1 MSIFKESFKEGVRN
15 QLEIRQNVINER
27 TPQNLQYMNSRN
39 AWIRMSSAVN
49 IYNGPSHDDNTDD
62 ENERAAALKDYKDPS
77 KYSNSLAKQYIL
89 QGGTLSPNGTLKA
102 GLGTFD
108 KNAYSNTAADGSS
121 YRLGI
126 RPMPGI
132 TSVNVKS
139 RGAYGSLQDV
149 TVNFQCWDIK
159 QLEDL
164 ELLYMRPG
172 YTVLVEWGWA
182 PYINNK
188 GEYQPNFNDFY
199 DIIDNPKPKETIWK
213 DLDKR
218 STETYSGNVESMFG
232 YVKNYSW
239 NARMDGGYDCQVTI
253 ITLGEILESLKVN
266 YLPAQVLSTVT
277 SIGLLAPNITSYTLG
292 SGSKSG
298 EKNNVKWEIS
308 KMNLSGSYSQNI
320 LAGIFEELW
329 DMGQQASSDAT
340 NDGQQIILHN
350 TSKHKDYAM
359 FHKTINIGT
368 NENGN
373 VTKTD
378 EQIYISLE
386 SLTDILNDY
395 VLLSDKNSYVT
406 ASSPLAGISTKDK
419 DGNPLLCLAHPLQ
432 VSMDPSVCLIQ
443 NNLWAD
449 GLKFTAETIP
459 NNINPANGN
468 TVVRYSNTDYADL
481 FNFIVDPKGG
491 NADGS
496 ANENAIINKI
506 VILTGR
512 KTNEFRELQRQFL
525 DLKAN
530 PNSYPTVSQ
539 TFKTFAK
546 NYSNFYD
553 LLDKSALNQTELN
566 KVTVKDSGTD
576 FTPEEDSLEKINRAA
591 LTSVPT
597 ESQKQEI
604 QQRNNDLNAV
614 QSKGAGNLKFLNNI
628 GANYFYNGDWKTE
641 LGVIGNIFLNVTML
655 YNLSVDKSLAAQ
667 DSKEKSEIAL
677 YDFIKNVLSRVNESI
692 GSVNNFEMF
701 IDPKDSIGRII
712 DINYVDT
719 ATQTY
724 AYNNAFVLQVHNLNS
739 VVRSYKFES
748 KIFPNQSS
756 QVAIGAQVGGGALG
770 VDASS
775 LIAFNK
781 RIIDRIIPIKDAP
794 TAPENEPDDATK
806 FANLFPLIK
815 TIYTYF
821 NKLES
826 GWFSDSG
833 FDLEA
838 AGSYKTA
845 LRDLIAFFVAITKS
859 KIKNRAIL
867 PTVLSVEMDGIGGVI
882 IGNIFRIP
890 DEVIPKGYKGGYGGY
905 GAKLG
910 HIVTGLGHSLQNGDW
925 VTKIDAQTIILD
937 EPTGIPF
944 DINIDIND
952 ATATPTVKVSVD
964 IKGNVKPAS
973 STGGATKIINGKVRN
988 NGQIDDILVP
998 MRADL
1003 YARHYS
1009 SVNQSDGKKIRLQ
1022 AEVMNN
1028 LQNLLIDAWNA
1039 GIYLKVNSAY
1049 RTKTDQDRVW
1059 SDNCLNV
1066 PGSGKCMSRPGKN
1079 PAAVPGTSNHGFGA
1093 AVDLANKDGT
1103 RININGLSG
1112 GRSVPK
1118 TLKEWNWLQANKH
1131 KYNFDNNTPGLS
1143 TTSESHHFNYTG

>member
-108 KNAYSNTAADGSS
+108 KNAYSNTASDGSP

-182 PYINNK
+182 PYIDNNGK
-188 GEYQPNFNDFY
+188 YQTIVPPFY
-199 DIIDNPKPKETIWK
+199 DIIDDPKPKEKIWK
-213 DLDKR
+213 DLATKSEKD
-218 STETYSGNVESMFG
+218 GNTESMFG

-368 NENGN
+368 NTNGN

-419 DGNPLLCLAHPLQ
+419 DGNSLLCLAHPLQ

-443 NNLWAD
+443 NDLWAN

-481 FNFIVDPKGG
+481 FNFIVDPKKG
-491 NADGS
+491 NANTFAS
-496 ANENAIINKI
+496 AEEKLIIDKI
-506 VILTGR
+506 AILTGR
-512 KTNEFRELQRQFL
+512 RTNEFRELQRQFL

-546 NYSNFYD
+546 KYSNFYN
-553 LLDKSALNQTELN
+553 LLDSFLEDFQLEI
-566 KVTVKDSGTD
+566 VTVKDTGAVDMFS
-576 FTPEEDSLEKINRAA
+576 FVNLTPEEKSLKKINRAA

-604 QQRNNDLNAV
+604 QQRNNDLNNI

-628 GANYFYNGDWKTE
+628 GANYFYKGEWKEE

-701 IDPKDSIGRII
+701 IDPKDSTGRII

-719 ATQTY
+719 KTQTD
-724 AYNNAFVLQVHNLNS
+724 AYKNAFILQVHNLNS

-944 DINIDIND
+944 DVNIDIND

-988 NGQIDDILVP
+988 NGQVDDILVP

-1049 RTKTDQDRVW
+1049 RTYDDQVRVKQT
-1059 SDNCLNV
+1059 SKL
-1066 PGSGKCMSRPGKN
+1066 
-1079 PAAVPGTSNHGFGA
+1079 PAATPGRSNHGFGA
-1093 AVDLANKDGT
+1093 AVDLANTSGR
-1103 RININGLSG
+1103 RINPLYT
-1112 GRSVPK
+1112 P
-1118 TLKEWNWLQANKH
+1118 KEWKWIQANKH
-1131 KYNFDNNTPGLS
+1131 KYKFQNIND
-1143 TTSESHHFNYTG
+1143 TTESHHYNYIG

>member
-1 MSIFKESFKEGVRN
+1 MSIFKESFKEGVKT
-15 QLEIRQNVINER
+15 QIEKRQNVINDR
-27 TPQNLQYMNSRN
+27 TPKNLQYMNSRN

-108 KNAYSNTAADGSS
+108 KNAYSNTASDGSP

-182 PYINNK
+182 PYIDNNGK
-188 GEYQPNFNDFY
+188 YQTIVPPFY
-199 DIIDNPKPKETIWK
+199 DIIDDPKPKEKIWK
-213 DLDKR
+213 DLATKSEKD
-218 STETYSGNVESMFG
+218 GNTESMFG

-395 VLLSDKNSYVT
+395 VLLSDKNSYTT

-419 DGNPLLCLAHPLQ
+419 DGNSLLCLAHPLQ

-491 NADGS
+491 NANTFAS
-496 ANENAIINKI
+496 AKEKLIIDKI
-506 VILTGR
+506 VLLTGR

-525 DLKAN
+525 AVKAGN
-530 PNSYPTVSQ
+530 NTPKPSGAVVNQAFINY
-539 TFKTFAK
+539 AK
-546 NYSNFYD
+546 KYSNFYD
-553 LLDKSALNQTELN
+553 LLDIFLNQKELN
-566 KVTVKDSGTD
+566 IVTVKESGID

-614 QSKGAGNLKFLNNI
+614 QSKGVGNLKFLNNI

-701 IDPKDSIGRII
+701 IDPKDSTGRII

-719 ATQTY
+719 KTQTD
-724 AYNNAFVLQVHNLNS
+724 AYKNAFILQVHNLNS

-944 DINIDIND
+944 DVNIDIND

-988 NGQIDDILVP
+988 NGQVDDILVP

-1049 RTKTDQDRVW
+1049 RTYDDQVRVKQT
-1059 SDNCLNV
+1059 SKL
-1066 PGSGKCMSRPGKN
+1066 
-1079 PAAVPGTSNHGFGA
+1079 PAATPGRSNHGFGA
-1093 AVDLANKDGT
+1093 AVDLANTSGR
-1103 RININGLSG
+1103 RINPLYT
-1112 GRSVPK
+1112 P
-1118 TLKEWNWLQANKH
+1118 KEWKWIQANKH
-1131 KYNFDNNTPGLS
+1131 KYKFQNIND
-1143 TTSESHHFNYTG
+1143 TTESHHYNYIG

>member
-1 MSIFKESFKEGVRN
+1 MSIFKESFKEGVRT
-15 QLEIRQNVINER
+15 QLEIRQNVINDR

-49 IYNGPSHDDNTDD
+49 IYKGPSHDDNTDD
-62 ENERAAALKDYKDPS
+62 ENERAAALKDYKNPS
-77 KYSNSLAKQYIL
+77 NYSNSLAKQYVL

-108 KNAYSNTAADGSS
+108 KNAYSNLASDGSS

-132 TSVNVKS
+132 TSVDVKS

-149 TVNFQCWDIK
+149 TVHFQCWDIK

-182 PYINNK
+182 PYIDNN
-188 GEYQPNFNDFY
+188 GIYQTVVPSFY
-199 DIIDNPKPKETIWK
+199 DIIDDPKPKEKIWK
-213 DLDKR
+213 DLATKSEKD
-218 STETYSGNVESMFG
+218 GNTESMFG

-298 EKNNVKWEIS
+298 EKENVSWEIS

-329 DMGQQASSDAT
+329 DMGQQASSDT
-340 NDGQQIILHN
+340 TDDGQQIILHN

-368 NENGN
+368 NTNGD

-395 VLLSDKNSYVT
+395 VLLGDKNSYTT

-432 VSMDPSVCLIQ
+432 ISMDPSVCLIQ
-443 NNLWAD
+443 NDLWAN

-468 TVVRYSNTDYADL
+468 TVVSYSNTDYADL

-491 NADGS
+491 NVDTFNS
-496 ANENAIINKI
+496 ANTTEIINKI
-506 VILTGR
+506 VALTGR

-525 DLKAN
+525 AVKAGN
-530 PNSYPTVSQ
+530 NTPKPGGAVVNQAFINY
-539 TFKTFAK
+539 AK
-546 NYSNFYD
+546 KYSNFYD
-553 LLDKSALNQTELN
+553 LLKKSFSVQFLN
-566 KVTVKDSGTD
+566 KIIVKESGIN

-614 QSKGAGNLKFLNNI
+614 QSKGVENLKFLKNI
-628 GANYFYNGDWKTE
+628 GADYYYGGWKNE

-692 GSVNNFEMF
+692 GSVNNFELF

-719 ATQTY
+719 KTQTD
-724 AYNNAFVLQVHNLNS
+724 AYKDAFVLQVHNLNS

-781 RIIDRIIPIKDAP
+781 RIMDRIIPIKDAP
-794 TAPENEPDDATK
+794 TTPENEPDDATK

-821 NKLES
+821 GQLKS
-826 GWFSDSG
+826 GWTSDSN
-833 FDLEA
+833 FDLEK
-838 AGSYKTA
+838 AGSYKTS

-867 PTVLSVEMDGIGGVI
+867 PTVLSVEMDGIGGII

-937 EPTGIPF
+937 EPTGVPF

-952 ATATPTVKVSVD
+952 ATAVPTVKINVD
-964 IKGNVKPAS
+964 AKGNIKPAS
-973 STGGATKIINGKVRN
+973 NTGGATKVINGKVRN

-998 MRADL
+998 MRPDL

-1049 RTKTDQDRVW
+1049 RTYDDQARVW
-1059 SDNCLNV
+1059 TGNCSNAI
-1066 PGSGKCMSRPGKN
+1066 GSGKCIAKPGKN
-1079 PAAVPGTSNHGFGA
+1079 PAAIPGTSNHGFGA
-1093 AVDLANKDGT
+1093 AVDLADKDGT
-1103 RININGLSG
+1103 RINITGLSG
-1112 GRSVPK
+1112 GRPVPK
-1118 TLKEWNWLQANKH
+1118 TIKEWNWLQANKH
-1131 KYNFDNNTPGLS
+1131 KYHFQNINDEN
-1143 TTSESHHFNYTG
+1143 ESHHYNYIG